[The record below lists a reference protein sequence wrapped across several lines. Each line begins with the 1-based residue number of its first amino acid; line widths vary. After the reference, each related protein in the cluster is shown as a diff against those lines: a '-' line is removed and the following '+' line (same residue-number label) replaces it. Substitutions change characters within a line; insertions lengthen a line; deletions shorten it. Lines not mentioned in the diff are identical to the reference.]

1 MTEKTVLQDLR
12 RRLAEAGPGTSK
24 DIKTVIMDMA
34 SLFVTL
40 IIYLTASVLIG
51 LVVFNIIVVGGI
63 EAVLAQLMANTCAAN
78 AAVPCDF
85 TTLLAGIGLSLVIL
99 TALAIA
105 IFRQAAKIEDVP
117 FYAVEPT
124 NGASRNYNEDQV
136 KVLRYIQALGG
147 VDDIK
152 NLRGLG
158 DWIGIPYTSMRRY
171 VDRYQADGYITVQNN
186 GQGAPMEIRLK

>member
-1 MTEKTVLQDLR
+1 MSEKTVIEDLR
-12 RRLAEAGPGTSK
+12 RRMAAAGPGTSK
-24 DIKTVIMDMA
+24 DVRTVIMDMA

-51 LVVFNIIVVGGI
+51 LVVYKIIVVGGI
-63 EAVLAQLMANTCAAN
+63 EAVLAQLMANTCATN
-78 AAVPCDF
+78 PAVPCDF
-85 TTLLAGIGLSLVIL
+85 TTLLAGTGLSLVIL
-99 TALAIA
+99 TGLAIS
-105 IFRQAAKIEDVP
+105 IFRQTIKMEDVP
-117 FYAVEPT
+117 FYDIEPS
-124 NGASRNYNEDQV
+124 NGASRNYNEDMV

-158 DWIGIPYTSMRRY
+158 DWIGVPYTSMRRY
-171 VDRYQADGYITVQNN
+171 VSRYQADGYIVIQNN